1 MEPSGRGRRNGTPRP
16 AFSNKTGK
24 GIETLREKNEELKA
38 RAAHA
43 RLGGGRKQIDKQHER
58 GKLSAR
64 ERIDMMLDPG
74 SFTELEMFVTHQSTK
89 FGMDK
94 EKFYGDGVVTGSG
107 TIDGRLVYVYSQ
119 DFTVM
124 GGSLGKAHASKICHV
139 MDLAIKVGAP
149 VIGII
154 DSGGA
159 RIQEG
164 LGQYGS
170 IFFRNTLA
178 SGIIPQFCLILGPC
192 AGGAVYSPALCDFIF
207 MVDGIS
213 KMHIT
218 GPNVIKAVTGE
229 EITAEDLGGAKVHS
243 QKSGV
248 AHLVAATEKECFEQV
263 RKLLGFLPSSCREIS
278 PSGPDSDDP
287 KRLTEEVEKVIPD
300 NPQRAYD
307 MKKIIRAVA
316 DGRDFFEIQQDFAKN
331 MIIGF
336 IRLNGKSIG
345 VIANQPMVSAGSLDI
360 DASDKSA
367 RFIRFC
373 DAFNIPILNLVDCPG
388 YLPGKHQEFGGIIRH
403 GAKTLYAYC
412 EATVPRVSVIVRK
425 IYGGAMSGM
434 AVSKLV
440 GTDFTVA
447 LTTAEIAIMGP
458 EGAANIIFKDEI
470 AKAEDPKAMRAQKVN
485 EYREKFANPYV
496 AAEEGWIDSII
507 EPKEMRSC
515 LIGLFGQLQGKTEHR
530 PGKKHGSI
538 PL

>member
-1 MEPSGRGRRNGTPRP
+1 L
-16 AFSNKTGK
+16 K
-24 GIETLREKNEELKA
+24 EKNEELKA
-38 RAAHA
+38 KGDFA
-43 RLGGGRKQIDKQHER
+43 RLGGGQKQIDRQHER

-64 ERIDMMLDPG
+64 ERIDQLVDPG
-74 SFTELEMFVTHQSTK
+74 SFMEIEMFVTHQTTK

-107 TIDGRLVYVYSQ
+107 RIAGRLVYLYSQ

-149 VIGII
+149 IIGLI

-178 SGIIPQFCLILGPC
+178 SGIVPQFCLILGPC
-192 AGGAVYSPALCDFIF
+192 AGGAVYSPALCDFVF

-229 EITAEDLGGAKVHS
+229 EVTAEELGGAKVHS

-248 AHLVAATEKECFEQV
+248 AHLVAKSEQGCFEQAK
-263 RKLLGFLPSSCREIS
+263 KLLGFLPANYREAPPGVSS
-278 PSGPDSDDP
+278 PDDP
-287 KRLTEEVEKVIPD
+287 NRPTEEIEGIIPD

-307 MKKIIRAVA
+307 MKKIIRLVA
-316 DGRDFFEIQQDFAKN
+316 DDRDFFEIQEDYARN
-331 MIIGF
+331 IIIGF
-336 IRLNGKSIG
+336 VRLSGSSVG
-345 VIANQPMVSAGSLDI
+345 VIANQPMVGAGCLDI

-388 YLPGKHQEFGGIIRH
+388 YLPGKQQEYGGIIRH

-412 EATVPRVSVIVRK
+412 EAVVPRISVIVRK

-440 GTDFTVA
+440 GTDFTIA

-458 EGAANIIFKDEI
+458 EAAANVIFKDEI
-470 AKAEDPKAMRAQKVN
+470 ARAEDPKAMKVRKVN
-485 EYREKFANPYV
+485 EYRQKFANPYV
-496 AAEEGWIDSII
+496 AAEEGWIDAII
-507 EPKEMRSC
+507 EPKALRSY
-515 LIGLFGQLQGKTEHR
+515 LVGAFEQLKGKVELR
-530 PGKKHGSI
+530 PGKKHGTI

>member
-1 MEPSGRGRRNGTPRP
+1 M
-16 AFSNKTGK
+16 K
-24 GIETLREKNEELKA
+24 EKNEELKA
-38 RAAHA
+38 KETLAL
-43 RLGGGRKQIDKQHER
+43 LGGGQKQIDKQHER
-58 GKLSAR
+58 GKLTAR
-64 ERIDMMLDPG
+64 ERIDQLVDPG
-74 SFTELEMFVTHQSTK
+74 SFMETEMFVTHQSTK
-89 FGMDK
+89 FGLDK
-94 EKFYGDGVVTGSG
+94 EKYYGDGVVVGSG
-107 TIDGRLVYVYSQ
+107 KIAGRQVYLYSQ

-139 MDLAIKVGAP
+139 MDLAVKVGAP
-149 VIGII
+149 IIGLI

-170 IFFRNTLA
+170 IFFRNTQA
-178 SGIIPQFCLILGPC
+178 SGIVPQLCLILGPC
-192 AGGAVYSPALCDFIF
+192 AGGAVYSPALCDFVF

-229 EITAEDLGGAKVHS
+229 EISAEDLGGAKVHS

-248 AHLVAATEKECFEQV
+248 AHLVAKSEQECFEQV
-263 RKLLGFLPSSCREIS
+263 KRLLSFLPSHYQTLPPEVSAL
-278 PSGPDSDDP
+278 DDQGRP
-287 KRLTEEVEKVIPD
+287 TEEIEKIIPES
-300 NPQRAYD
+300 PQRAYD
-307 MKKIIRAVA
+307 MKRIIRSVA
-316 DGRDFFEIQQDFAKN
+316 DHNDFFEIQEDFAKN
-331 MIIGF
+331 ILIGF
-336 IRLNGKSIG
+336 IRLDGSSIG
-345 VIANQPMVSAGSLDI
+345 VIANQPSVSAGSLDI

-388 YLPGKHQEFGGIIRH
+388 YLPGKNQEYGGIIRH

-412 EATVPRVSVIVRK
+412 EAVVPRVSVIVRK

-440 GTDFTVA
+440 GTDLTIA

-458 EGAANIIFKDEI
+458 EAAANVIFKDEI
-470 AKAEDPKAMRAQKVN
+470 ARAEDPKAMRVQKVT

-496 AAEEGWIDSII
+496 AAEEGWIDAII
-507 EPKEMRSC
+507 EPKEMRSY
-515 LIGLFGQLQGKTEHR
+515 LIAAFERLKGKVELR
-530 PGKKHGSI
+530 PGKRHGTI

>member
-1 MEPSGRGRRNGTPRP
+1 M
-16 AFSNKTGK
+16 
-24 GIETLREKNEELKA
+24 REKNDEL
-38 RAAHA
+38 RAKEALA
-43 RLGGGRKQIDKQHER
+43 RLGGGQKQIDKQHER

-64 ERIDMMLDPG
+64 VRIEQLVDPG
-74 SFTELEMFVTHQSTK
+74 SFMEIEMFVTHQVTK

-94 EKFYGDGVVTGSG
+94 EKYYGDGVVVGWG
-107 TIDGRLVYVYSQ
+107 KIAGRQVYLYSQ

-124 GGSLGKAHASKICHV
+124 GGSLGKSHAAKICHV
-139 MDLAIKVGAP
+139 MDLAVKTGAP
-149 VIGII
+149 IIGVI

-170 IFFRNTLA
+170 IFYRNTLA
-178 SGIIPQFCLILGPC
+178 SGVVPQLCLILGPC
-192 AGGAVYSPALCDFIF
+192 AGGAVYSPALCDFVF
-207 MVDGIS
+207 MVEGIS

-218 GPNVIKAVTGE
+218 GPQVIKAVTGE
-229 EITAEDLGGAKVHS
+229 EVTAEELGGAAVHS

-248 AHLVAATEKECFEQV
+248 AHLVAKSEAECFDQV
-263 RKLLGFLPSSCREIS
+263 KKLLGFLPSNYREMPPGGSS
-278 PSGPDSDDP
+278 PDDP
-287 KRLTEEVEKVIPD
+287 GRLTEEVEGIIPES
-300 NPQRAYD
+300 PQRAYD
-307 MKKIIRAVA
+307 MKKIIRLVA
-316 DGRDFFEIQQDFAKN
+316 DNKDFFEIQGDFAKN
-331 MIIGF
+331 IIIGF
-336 IRLNGKSIG
+336 IRLNGASVG
-345 VIANQPMVSAGSLDI
+345 VIANQPMVNAGSLDI

-373 DAFNIPILNLVDCPG
+373 DAFGIPILNLVDCPG
-388 YLPGKHQEFGGIIRH
+388 YLPGKQQEYGGIIRH

-440 GTDFTVA
+440 GTDFTIA

-458 EGAANIIFKDEI
+458 EAAANVIFKDEI
-470 AKAEDPKAMRAQKVN
+470 SKAEDPKAMRVQKVN

-496 AAEEGWIDSII
+496 AAEEGWIDAII
-507 EPKEMRSC
+507 EPKALRTY
-515 LIGLFGQLQGKTEHR
+515 LITAFDSLKGKVEIR
-530 PGKKHGSI
+530 PAKRHGSI

>member
-1 MEPSGRGRRNGTPRP
+1 MPVEEKN
-16 AFSNKTGK
+16 A
-24 GIETLREKNEELKA
+24 ELREK
-38 RAAHA
+38 RAQAK
-43 RLGGGRKQIDKQHER
+43 LGGGREQRERQHQK
-58 GKLSAR
+58 GKLTAR
-64 ERIDMMLDPG
+64 ERIDLLLDPD
-74 SFTELEMFVTHQSTK
+74 SFLEMEMFVTHQSTK
-89 FGMDK
+89 FGLEK
-94 EKFYGDGVVTGSG
+94 EKYYGDGVVVGSG
-107 TIDGRLVYVYSQ
+107 TIAGRLVYIYSQ

-124 GGSLGKAHASKICHV
+124 GGSLGKAHATKICHV

-170 IFFRNTLA
+170 IFYRNTLA
-178 SGIIPQFCLILGPC
+178 AGVVPQLALILGPC
-192 AGGAVYSPALCDFIF
+192 AGGAVYSPALCDFVF
-207 MVDGIS
+207 MVEGIS

-229 EITAEDLGGAKVHS
+229 EITAEELGGAKIHGQV
-243 QKSGV
+243 SGV
-248 AHLVAATEKECFEQV
+248 AHFVAKTEGECFEQV
-263 RKLLGFLPSSCREIS
+263 KSLLSFLPANWRET
-278 PSGPDSDDP
+278 PPAHEAQDDP
-287 KRLTEEVEKVIPD
+287 RRLTPEIEKIIPD

-307 MKKIIRAVA
+307 MKKIIRVVA
-316 DGRDFFEIQQDFAKN
+316 DGNDFFEVQPDFAKN
-331 MIIGF
+331 IIIGF
-336 IRLNGKSIG
+336 LRLDGAAVG
-345 VIANQPMVSAGSLDI
+345 VIANQPLVSAGSLDI

-388 YLPGKHQEFGGIIRH
+388 YLPGKHQEYGGIIRH

-470 AKAEDPKAMRAQKVN
+470 EKAPDPKAMRAEMVDR
-485 EYREKFANPYV
+485 YRRQFANPYV
-496 AAEEGWIDSII
+496 AAEEGWIDQII
-507 EPKEMRSC
+507 EPREMRSC
-515 LIGLFGQLQGKTEHR
+515 LVGLFKQLKGKTELR
-530 PGKKHGSI
+530 PDKRHGTI

>member
-1 MEPSGRGRRNGTPRP
+1 M
-16 AFSNKTGK
+16 K
-24 GIETLREKNEELKA
+24 EKIEELKEKTA
-38 RAAHA
+38 LAM
-43 RLGGGRKQIDKQHER
+43 LGGGQRQIDKQHER

-64 ERIDMMLDPG
+64 ERIDQLVDPG
-74 SFTELEMFVTHQSTK
+74 SFMEFETFVTHQCTK

-94 EKFYGDGVVTGSG
+94 EKYYGDGVVVGSAKMA
-107 TIDGRLVYVYSQ
+107 GRQVYLYSQ

-124 GGSLGKAHASKICHV
+124 GGSLGKSHAAKICHV

-149 VIGII
+149 IIGLI

-178 SGIIPQFCLILGPC
+178 SGIVPQFCLILGPC
-192 AGGAVYSPALCDFIF
+192 AGGAVYSPALCDFVF

-229 EITAEDLGGAKVHS
+229 EVTAEELGGAKVHS
-243 QKSGV
+243 QTSGV
-248 AHLVAATEKECFEQV
+248 AHLVAKTEQECFEQA
-263 RKLLGFLPSSCREIS
+263 RKLLGFLPSNYRETPPGVSS
-278 PSGPDSDDP
+278 PDDP
-287 KRLTEEVEKVIPD
+287 DRLTEEIEKIIPES
-300 NPQRAYD
+300 PQRAYD
-307 MKKIIRAVA
+307 MKRIIRQVA
-316 DGRDFFEIQQDFAKN
+316 DHNDFFEIQGDFAKN
-331 MIIGF
+331 IIIGF
-336 IRLNGKSIG
+336 IRLGGASIG

-388 YLPGKHQEFGGIIRH
+388 YLPGKQQEYGGIIRH

-412 EATVPRVSVIVRK
+412 EAVVPRVSVIVRK

-440 GTDFTVA
+440 GTDFTIA

-458 EGAANIIFKDEI
+458 EAAANVIFKDEI
-470 AKAEDPKAMRAQKVN
+470 AKAEDPKAMRIQKVN
-485 EYREKFANPYV
+485 EYRQKFANPYV
-496 AAEEGWIDSII
+496 AAEEGWIDAII
-507 EPKEMRSC
+507 EPKALRSY
-515 LIGLFGQLQGKTEHR
+515 LVAAFDRLKGKVELR
-530 PGKKHGSI
+530 PAKKHGTI

>member
-1 MEPSGRGRRNGTPRP
+1 M
-16 AFSNKTGK
+16 K
-24 GIETLREKNEELKA
+24 EKNEDL
-38 RAAHA
+38 RAKEALA
-43 RLGGGRKQIDKQHER
+43 LLGGGQKQIDRQHER

-64 ERIDMMLDPG
+64 ERIDCLVDPG
-74 SFTELEMFVTHQSTK
+74 SFMEIEMFVTHQTTK

-94 EKFYGDGVVTGSG
+94 EKYYGDGVVVGSG
-107 TIDGRLVYVYSQ
+107 RIGGRQVYLYSQ

-124 GGSLGKAHASKICHV
+124 GGSLGKAHAGKICHV
-139 MDLAIKVGAP
+139 MDLAIKTGAP
-149 VIGII
+149 IIGLI

-178 SGIIPQFCLILGPC
+178 SGIVPQFCLILGPC
-192 AGGAVYSPALCDFIF
+192 AGGAVYSPALCDFVF

-229 EITAEDLGGAKVHS
+229 EITAEELGGAKVHS
-243 QKSGV
+243 RKSGV
-248 AHLVAATEKECFEQV
+248 AHLVAASEQECFEQMK
-263 RKLLGFLPSSCREIS
+263 KLLGFLPSSYRGAPPEV
-278 PSGPDSDDP
+278 SGVDDP
-287 KRLTEEVEKVIPD
+287 ERPTQEIEGIIPES
-300 NPQRAYD
+300 PQRAYD
-307 MKKIIRAVA
+307 MKKIIRLVA
-316 DGRDFFEIQQDFAKN
+316 DHNDFFEIQKDFAKN
-331 MIIGF
+331 IIIGF
-336 IRLNGKSIG
+336 IRLGGCSIG
-345 VIANQPMVSAGSLDI
+345 VIANQPMVSAGCLDI

-388 YLPGKHQEFGGIIRH
+388 YLPGKQQEYGGIIRH

-412 EATVPRVSVIVRK
+412 EAVVPRVSVIVRK

-440 GTDFTVA
+440 GTDFTIA

-458 EGAANIIFKDEI
+458 EAAANVIFKDEI
-470 AKAEDPKAMRAQKVN
+470 ARAEDPKAMRIQKVN
-485 EYREKFANPYV
+485 EYRQKFANPYL
-496 AAEEGWIDSII
+496 AAEEGWIDAII
-507 EPKEMRSC
+507 EPKTMRSY
-515 LIGLFGQLQGKTEHR
+515 LIAAFESLKGKVELR
-530 PGKKHGSI
+530 PGKRHGVI

>member
-1 MEPSGRGRRNGTPRP
+1 MCIL
-16 AFSNKTGK
+16 K
-24 GIETLREKNEELKA
+24 EKNDEL
-38 RAAHA
+38 RAKEALA
-43 RLGGGRKQIDKQHER
+43 MLGGGQKQIDKQHER

-64 ERIDMMLDPG
+64 ERIDRLVDPG
-74 SFTELEMFVTHQSTK
+74 SFMEIEMFVTHQCSK

-94 EKFYGDGVVTGSG
+94 EKYYGDGVVVGSG
-107 TIDGRLVYVYSQ
+107 TIAGRPVYLYSQ

-124 GGSLGKAHASKICHV
+124 GGSLGKAHAGKICHV
-139 MDLAIKVGAP
+139 MDLAIKTGAP
-149 VIGII
+149 IIGLI

-178 SGIIPQFCLILGPC
+178 SGIVPQLCLILGPC
-192 AGGAVYSPALCDFIF
+192 AGGAVYSPALCDFVF
-207 MVDGIS
+207 MVEGIS

-229 EITAEDLGGAKVHS
+229 EITAEELGGARVHS

-248 AHLVAATEKECFEQV
+248 AHLVAGSEEACFSQV
-263 RKLLGFLPSSCREIS
+263 KKLLGYLPSSYRET
-278 PSGPDSDDP
+278 PPEAADDDP
-287 KRLTEEVEKVIPD
+287 ERLTEEIENIIPD
-300 NPQRAYD
+300 SPQRAYD
-307 MKKIIRAVA
+307 MKRIIRQVA
-316 DGRDFFEIQQDFAKN
+316 DYQDFFEIQEDFAKN
-331 MIIGF
+331 ILVGF
-336 IRLNGKSIG
+336 IRLGGNTVG

-388 YLPGKHQEFGGIIRH
+388 YLPGKQQEYGGIIRH

-412 EATVPRVSVIVRK
+412 EAVVPRVSVIVRK

-458 EGAANIIFKDEI
+458 EAAATVIFKDEI
-470 AKAEDPKAMRAQKVN
+470 ARAEDPKAMRIQKIG
-485 EYREKFANPYV
+485 EYRQKFANPYV
-496 AAEEGWIDSII
+496 AAEEGWIDAII
-507 EPKEMRSC
+507 EPRSLRSY
-515 LIGLFGQLQGKTEHR
+515 LITAFGRLKGKVELR
-530 PGKKHGSI
+530 PGKRHGTI

>member
-1 MEPSGRGRRNGTPRP
+1 LK
-16 AFSNKTGK
+16 A
-24 GIETLREKNEELKA
+24 KNEELKA
-38 RAAHA
+38 KEALAL
-43 RLGGGRKQIDKQHER
+43 LGGGQKQIDKQHER

-64 ERIDMMLDPG
+64 ERIDCLVDPG
-74 SFTELEMFVTHQSTK
+74 SFMEIEMFVTHQCSK

-94 EKFYGDGVVTGSG
+94 EKVYGDGVVVGSG
-107 TIDGRLVYVYSQ
+107 KIAGRQVYLYSQ

-124 GGSLGKAHASKICHV
+124 GGSLGKAHAGKICHV
-139 MDLAIKVGAP
+139 MDLAIKTGAP
-149 VIGII
+149 IIGLI

-178 SGIIPQFCLILGPC
+178 SGIVPQLCLILGPC
-192 AGGAVYSPALCDFIF
+192 AGGAVYSPALCDFVF

-229 EITAEDLGGAKVHS
+229 EITAEELGGAKVHS

-248 AHLVAATEKECFEQV
+248 AHLVAKTEQECFEQLK
-263 RKLLGFLPSSCREIS
+263 KLLSFLPSSYRGAPPEFSDIDDPGRLTQEIE
-278 PSGPDSDDP
+278 GLIPDS
-287 KRLTEEVEKVIPD
+287 
-300 NPQRAYD
+300 PQRAYD
-307 MKKIIRAVA
+307 MKKIIRLVA
-316 DGRDFFEIQQDFAKN
+316 DHNDFFEIQEDFAKN
-331 MIIGF
+331 LIIGF
-336 IRLNGKSIG
+336 IRLGGRSTG
-345 VIANQPMVSAGSLDI
+345 VIANQPMVSAGCLDI

-373 DAFNIPILNLVDCPG
+373 DAFDIPILNLVDCPG
-388 YLPGKHQEFGGIIRH
+388 YLPGKQQEYGGIIRH

-412 EATVPRVSVIVRK
+412 EAVVPRVSVIVRK

-440 GTDFTVA
+440 GTDLTIA

-458 EGAANIIFKDEI
+458 EAAANVIFKDEI
-470 AKAEDPKAMRAQKVN
+470 ARAEDPKAMRVQMVG
-485 EYREKFANPYV
+485 EYRQKFANPYV
-496 AAEEGWIDSII
+496 AAEEGWIDAII
-507 EPKEMRSC
+507 EPKILRSY
-515 LIGLFGQLQGKTEHR
+515 LIAAFESLKGKAELR
-530 PGKKHGSI
+530 PGKRHGTI

>member
-1 MEPSGRGRRNGTPRP
+1 MKEN
-16 AFSNKTGK
+16 
-24 GIETLREKNEELKA
+24 IEELKKKTA
-38 RAAHA
+38 QAL
-43 RLGGGRKQIDKQHER
+43 LGGGLKQIERQRKQ
-58 GKLSAR
+58 GKLTAR
-64 ERIDMMLDPG
+64 ERIEALVDPG
-74 SFTELEMFVTHQSTK
+74 SFMEIEMFVTHQCIK

-107 TIDGRLVYVYSQ
+107 RIGGRLVYIYSQ

-124 GGSLGKAHASKICHV
+124 GGSLGKAHAGKICHV

-149 VIGII
+149 IIGLI

-178 SGIIPQFCLILGPC
+178 SGLVPQFSLILGPC
-192 AGGAVYSPALCDFIF
+192 AGGAVYSPALCDFVF
-207 MVDGIS
+207 MVEGIS

-229 EITAEDLGGAKVHS
+229 EITAEELGGAKVHS
-243 QKSGV
+243 QLSGV
-248 AHLVAATEKECFEQV
+248 AHLVAKSERECFEQV
-263 RKLLGFLPSSCREIS
+263 KKLFSFLPENYLKEAPRESCDDS
-278 PSGPDSDDP
+278 PD
-287 KRLTEEVEKVIPD
+287 RLTEEIEKIIPD
-300 NPQRAYD
+300 SPQRAYD
-307 MKKIIRAVA
+307 MKKIIRLVA
-316 DGRDFFEIQQDFAKN
+316 DNRDFFEIQADFAKN
-331 MIIGF
+331 IIIGF
-336 IRLNGKSIG
+336 IHLDGNTVG
-345 VIANQPMVSAGSLDI
+345 VIANQPLVSAGSLDI

-388 YLPGKHQEFGGIIRH
+388 YLPGKQQEYGGIIRH

-412 EATVPRVSVIVRK
+412 EAVVPRISVIVRK

-440 GTDFTVA
+440 GTDLTIA

-470 AKAEDPKAMRAQKVN
+470 ERAEDPKQMRIQKVN
-485 EYREKFANPYV
+485 EYRQKFANPYV
-496 AAEEGWIDSII
+496 AAEEGWIDAII
-507 EPKEMRSC
+507 EPAALRSY
-515 LIGLFGQLQGKTEHR
+515 LIRAFAQLKGKTEQR
-530 PGKKHGSI
+530 PRKKHGII

>member
-1 MEPSGRGRRNGTPRP
+1 M
-16 AFSNKTGK
+16 K
-24 GIETLREKNEELKA
+24 EKDEELKA
-38 RAAHA
+38 KEALAL
-43 RLGGGRKQIDKQHER
+43 LGGGQKQIDKQHER

-64 ERIDMMLDPG
+64 ERIDHLVDPG
-74 SFTELEMFVTHQSTK
+74 SFMELEMFVTHQTTK

-94 EKFYGDGVVTGSG
+94 EKYYGDGVVAGSG
-107 TIDGRLVYVYSQ
+107 KIAGRQVYLYSQ

-124 GGSLGKAHASKICHV
+124 GGSLGKAHAGKICHV
-139 MDLAIKVGAP
+139 MDLAIKTGAP
-149 VIGII
+149 IIGLI

-170 IFFRNTLA
+170 IFFRNTQA
-178 SGIIPQFCLILGPC
+178 SGIVPQFCLILGPC
-192 AGGAVYSPALCDFIF
+192 AGGAVYSPALCDFVF

-229 EITAEDLGGAKVHS
+229 EITAEELGGAKVHS
-243 QKSGV
+243 RKSGV
-248 AHLVAATEKECFEQV
+248 AHLTAKSEQECFEQV
-263 RKLLGFLPSSCREIS
+263 KKLLGFLPSNYQTVPPEATSA
-278 PSGPDSDDP
+278 DDP
-287 KRLTEEVEKVIPD
+287 DRLTEEIEGIIPES
-300 NPQRAYD
+300 PQRAYD
-307 MKKIIRAVA
+307 MKRIIRQVA
-316 DGRDFFEIQQDFAKN
+316 DHSDFFEIQEDFAKN
-331 MIIGF
+331 ILIGF
-336 IRLNGKSIG
+336 IRLGGSSIG

-388 YLPGKHQEFGGIIRH
+388 YLPGKQQEYGGIIRH

-412 EATVPRVSVIVRK
+412 EAVVPRISVIVRK

-440 GTDFTVA
+440 GTDLTIA

-470 AKAEDPKAMRAQKVN
+470 ARAEDPKAMRIQKID
-485 EYREKFANPYV
+485 EYRQKFANPYV
-496 AAEEGWIDSII
+496 AAEEGWIDAII
-507 EPKEMRSC
+507 EPKVLRSY
-515 LIGLFGQLQGKTEHR
+515 LIAAFERLKGKVELR
-530 PGKKHGSI
+530 PGKRHGTI